1 MLIEEIKNI
10 QSDKKELKKF
20 GWTFAILFLIL
31 GGLFWWRGKNHYFY
45 CFIFSIL
52 FLICSF
58 VPLIL
63 KPFHKIWMTLA
74 LVIGYIVTRVILYVL
89 FYFILTPVSVINK
102 LLGNQFLDIKM
113 DKTKESYWNYRKVKA
128 FNKSDYEKQF

>member
-10 QSDKKELKKF
+10 KSDEKELKKF

-31 GGLFWWRGKNHYFY
+31 GVLFWWRGKNHYFY
-45 CFIFSIL
+45 HFIISVL

-63 KPFHKIWMTLA
+63 KPFHKVWMTLA
-74 LVIGYIVTRVILYVL
+74 LVIGYIMTRVILSIL
-89 FYFILTPVSVINK
+89 FYFILTPVSVISK
-102 LLGNQFLDIKM
+102 VFGNQFLDIKIN
-113 DKTKESYWNYRKVKA
+113 KTKESHWNYRKVKT